1 MIRTFKALWNDENG
15 FVVSAEL
22 VLVLTIG
29 VLSMIVG
36 LHAVAKSVTQEL
48 NDLSSAFG
56 AIDQSYCYNGLRKDW
71 HSKVEGSA
79 FDDQQDDCDCSII
92 IQPPPNVK
100 VDRSGGG
107 IEAN

>member
-1 MIRTFKALWNDENG
+1 MVRTIKALWNDENG

-36 LHAVAKSVTQEL
+36 LHAVAKSVTQEM

-56 AIDQSYCYNGLRKDW
+56 AIDQSYSYNGLQKDC
-71 HSKVEGSA
+71 HAQVKGSGYK
-79 FDDQQDDCDCSII
+79 DRNDDCDCSII
-92 IQPPPNVK
+92 IQPPPRVK
-100 VDRSGGG
+100 VDRSGWGS
-107 IEAN
+107 EAN